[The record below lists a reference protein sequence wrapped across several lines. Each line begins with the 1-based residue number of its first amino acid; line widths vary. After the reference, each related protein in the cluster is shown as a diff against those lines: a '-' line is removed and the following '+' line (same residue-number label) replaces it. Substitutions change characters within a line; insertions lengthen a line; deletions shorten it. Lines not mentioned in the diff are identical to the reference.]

1 MPDADV
7 DALASEIFQWYCEH
21 DPVFATGMG
30 LHDYDT
36 LMPDGGRD
44 AKLAEIAAGRKF
56 KAAGDAIPLKGL
68 SIAKKID
75 LGALRNAIK
84 LSLFEDSE
92 LRFWESRPTAPA
104 IVGDALF
111 SLFMRDFAPLPER
124 LQSITERLERTPKV
138 VKDTKTRITKP
149 VKLWTEIGIEG
160 AQRLPRFLGVIETA
174 ASGAMAGP
182 DLSRLKE
189 ASARTREAFGSYE
202 GWLKNEILPKG
213 KDVTGIGAAKF
224 RKLVRL
230 RELGLSVE
238 QIRALGVK
246 FLRDSKRQ
254 LVALAKEIKPGAS
267 VDEAGEIVK
276 EDRPATFQEALEYT
290 DRVMRE
296 ARQFLIDHDL
306 MTVPSGEELK
316 VIETPSYIRHV
327 IPFAA
332 YSSPGRFEKT
342 QQGLYMV
349 TPVEDKPEMLRE
361 HNFAGTRNTAVHEA
375 YPGHHL
381 QLVCANRN
389 PSLARALVS
398 AVETIEG
405 WAHYC
410 EDMMKVAGFSDD
422 PKTKFVQVR
431 DQIWRACR
439 IIIDVDLHSGRMTFD
454 EAVEMLVR
462 EAGMER
468 PGALAEVKRYTF
480 NPAYQLSYLIGRH
493 LITKLRA
500 DVKRGMGRAYSD
512 KLFHD
517 TLLYAGSLPAKHL
530 RQLFEHKMKELK
542 RVDRRGSRRPPSRGT
557 KA

>member
-1 MPDADV
+1 
-7 DALASEIFQWYCEH
+7 
-21 DPVFATGMG
+21 
-30 LHDYDT
+30 
-36 LMPDGGRD
+36 
-44 AKLAEIAAGRKF
+44 AARC
-56 KAAGDAIPLKGL
+56 
-68 SIAKKID
+68 
-75 LGALRNAIK
+75 
-84 LSLFEDSE
+84 
-92 LRFWESRPTAPA
+92 
-104 IVGDALF
+104 
-111 SLFMRDFAPLPER
+111 
-124 LQSITERLERTPKV
+124 
-138 VKDTKTRITKP
+138 
-149 VKLWTEIGIEG
+149 
-160 AQRLPRFLGVIETA
+160 
-174 ASGAMAGP
+174 
-182 DLSRLKE
+182 
-189 ASARTREAFGSYE
+189 
-202 GWLKNEILPKG
+202 
-213 KDVTGIGAAKF
+213 

-230 RELGLSVE
+230 RELGPTIE

-254 LVALAKEIKPGAS
+254 LEVLAREIKSGAS

-332 YSSPGRFEKT
+332 YSSPGKFEKT

-398 AVETIEG
+398 ATESIEG

-410 EDMMKVAGFSDD
+410 EDMMKAAGFSAD
-422 PKTKFVQVR
+422 PRTKFVQVR
-431 DQIWRACR
+431 DQIWRGCR
-439 IIIDVDLHSGRMTFD
+439 ILIDVELRSARLVVVDAVDL
-454 EAVEMLVR
+454 LVR

-468 PGALAEVKRYTF
+468 PGALAEVKRSTYT
-480 NPAYQLSYLIGRH
+480 PAY
-493 LITKLRA
+493 
-500 DVKRGMGRAYSD
+500 
-512 KLFHD
+512 
-517 TLLYAGSLPAKHL
+517 
-530 RQLFEHKMKELK
+530 
-542 RVDRRGSRRPPSRGT
+542 
-557 KA
+557 

>member
-1 MPDADV
+1 MRPACMPDADV

-21 DPVFATGMG
+21 DPIFATGMG
-30 LHDYDT
+30 LHDYDN

-56 KAAGDAIPLKGL
+56 KAAGDRIPVKGL

-75 LGALRNAIK
+75 LGALRNAIN

-92 LRFWESRPTAPA
+92 L
-104 IVGDALF
+104 
-111 SLFMRDFAPLPER
+111 MRDFAPLPER

-138 VKDTKTRITKP
+138 VQDTKTRITKP

-160 AQRLPRFLGVIETA
+160 AQRLPRFLGVIEAA
-174 ASGAMAGP
+174 ASTALPGP
-182 DLSRLKE
+182 DLVRLKE
-189 ASARTREAFGSYE
+189 ASARTRDAFGAYE
-202 GWLKNEILPKG
+202 GWLKNEILPRG
-213 KDVTGIGAAKF
+213 RDVTGIGAAKF

-230 RELGLSVE
+230 RELGLTIE

-254 LVALAKEIKPGAS
+254 LEVLAREIKSGAS

-332 YSSPGRFEKT
+332 YSSPGKFEKT

-389 PSLARALVS
+389 PSLARALVFP
-398 AVETIEG
+398 T
-405 WAHYC
+405 
-410 EDMMKVAGFSDD
+410 
-422 PKTKFVQVR
+422 
-431 DQIWRACR
+431 
-439 IIIDVDLHSGRMTFD
+439 
-454 EAVEMLVR
+454 
-462 EAGMER
+462 
-468 PGALAEVKRYTF
+468 
-480 NPAYQLSYLIGRH
+480 
-493 LITKLRA
+493 
-500 DVKRGMGRAYSD
+500 
-512 KLFHD
+512 
-517 TLLYAGSLPAKHL
+517 
-530 RQLFEHKMKELK
+530 
-542 RVDRRGSRRPPSRGT
+542 
-557 KA
+557 